1 MNALKAA
8 WTVRAGVIPG
18 VPMAE
23 YDRQWTLVSADWE
36 GKTDA
41 EKAEIFHARADEA
54 TAYARAITD
63 PGRVNFVTMEF
74 LWL

>member
-8 WTVRAGVIPG
+8 WTVRAGVVPG

-36 GKTDA
+36 GKSEV
-41 EKAEIFHARADEA
+41 EKAEIFHAKADA
-54 TAYARAITD
+54 ASAYARQAMD
-63 PGRVNFVTMEF
+63 PGRVNFVTVEF